1 MRPYVDPPEEDEPAT
16 GSASAPVDASAPG
29 TAASATAAAA
39 GPGPVGEP
47 VRRSL
52 SVRPFL
58 VTAGRTTDAD
68 RLPLET
74 QVVTTAAGLDA
85 LPSLTFE
92 QHDIVAACREPLSL
106 AELAARLQHHLNVVR
121 VLAGDLR
128 SAGHLTVH
136 APQADAAHDLSVLRR
151 VIDGLRAVPDSRGL
165 TRDNNRPA

>member
-1 MRPYVDPPEEDEPAT
+1 MRPYVAPPEEDEPPA
-16 GSASAPVDASAPG
+16 GVASPAAPAPASAPG
-29 TAASATAAAA
+29 PGPGSGPAA
-39 GPGPVGEP
+39 GPVGEP

-58 VTAGRTTDAD
+58 VTAGRVSDTD

-74 QVVTTAAGLDA
+74 QVITTTAGLDA
-85 LPSLTFE
+85 LPALTFE

-106 AELAARLQHHLNVVR
+106 AELAARLHLHLNVVR

>member
-1 MRPYVDPPEEDEPAT
+1 MSGSDGDSDRRSEAVVRALRPDVAADEDAAAEPA
-16 GSASAPVDASAPG
+16 PDDAE
-29 TAASATAAAA
+29 
-39 GPGPVGEP
+39 EP

-52 SVRPFL
+52 AVRPFL
-58 VTAGRTTDAD
+58 VTAGRVTDAD

-74 QVVTTAAGLDA
+74 QVVATTAGLAA
-85 LPSLTFE
+85 LPNLTFE
-92 QHDIVAACREPLSL
+92 QHDIVAACREPMSL
-106 AELAARLQHHLNVVR
+106 AELAAVLHLHLNVVR

-128 SAGHLTVH
+128 SAGHLNVH